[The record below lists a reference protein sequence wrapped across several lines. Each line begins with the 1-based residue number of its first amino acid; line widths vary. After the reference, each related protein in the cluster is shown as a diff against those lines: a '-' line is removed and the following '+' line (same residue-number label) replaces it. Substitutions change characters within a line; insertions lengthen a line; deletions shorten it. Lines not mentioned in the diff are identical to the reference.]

1 MRRAVRNIIAG
12 VLLLAVAALAL
23 WGVGWLL
30 LGAFHWFE
38 GLPKDTRSITGTI
51 FAAVSVPVITFG
63 TSMYLQGR
71 RVRHEAVREQKTEF
85 YETTIKDLVG
95 MMNLGKP
102 GVPTAA
108 DKVLKIYASIP
119 APLIT
124 FGSRGVIRAWNNYRQ
139 VAKDHPGDN
148 VRLLLAFE
156 KLFKEMRKDLKHP
169 TWMHRPG
176 ELVGTFV
183 TDAKDIFGK

>member
-1 MRRAVRNIIAG
+1 MKNFILGIV
-12 VLLLAVAALAL
+12 VLAVGALAL

-85 YETTIKDLVG
+85 YEETIKNLIG
-95 MMNLGKP
+95 MMNLGKSK
-102 GVPTAA
+102 TADTTA
-108 DKVLKIYASIP
+108 MVKIFAGIP

-124 FGSRGVIRAWNNYRQ
+124 FGSRGVILAWNNFRQ
-139 VAKDHPGDN
+139 VASESPEDTRRM
-148 VRLLLAFE
+148 VLAFE
-156 KLFKEMRKDLKHP
+156 ELFKQMRKDLKHP
-169 TWMHRPG
+169 TWMHQPG
-176 ELVGTFV
+176 ELVGTFIN
-183 TDAKDIFGK
+183 DAQKEFKK